1 MYLEVSHKEMY
12 SVVPTGVLL
21 NGRVGAGKKGFHLV
35 RVPCVDSLQ
44 QLGEPFQT
52 QDWHR
57 LSLVGERGKGEGVK
71 KEGGGEYK

>member
-1 MYLEVSHKEMY
+1 MYLKVSHKEMY

-21 NGRVGAGKKGFHLV
+21 NGRVDAGEKGFHLV

-57 LSLVGERGKGEGVK
+57 LSLVGERRKRERRGKER
-71 KEGGGEYK
+71 